1 MVIDKGRIVGEGR
14 HEELL
19 AKNGVL
25 SGCMKVSFAVEEEAP
40 VSRLRRKPGRGLRI
54 GLPVFRHNRASLFK
68 PSDLRS
74 SLREFLYRV
83 PPVAGSLGC

>member
-1 MVIDKGRIVGEGR
+1 MVINKGCNVEEGR

-25 SGCMKVSFAVEEEAP
+25 SGCMKVSL
-40 VSRLRRKPGRGLRI
+40 RGRRKRRSPAFGGNRGGFL
-54 GLPVFRHNRASLFK
+54 GLAFRPSGITGPFSLNL
-68 PSDLRS
+68 PDLRS
-74 SLREFLYRV
+74 SLREFLCRV